1 MAISPEDRARA
12 RELANEICKITGGR
26 FREDGTSKTFAE
38 LEDEASLVGD
48 LITSLAIQQAAAELP
63 DRERPVRCPQCQA
76 EPEPHGPD
84 RDEAMVVQT
93 ARGEV
98 EWVTEG
104 HYCRRC
110 RRSFFPSAG

>member
-12 RELANEICKITGGR
+12 RELANELFKITGGR

-38 LEDEASLVGD
+38 LEEEASLVGD
-48 LITSLAIQQAAAELP
+48 LITSLALQQAAAELP
-63 DRERPVRCPQCQA
+63 ERERPVRCPQCKA